1 MMSITGNKGFTLVE
15 VLAAVVIFAVGV
27 IAVSR
32 AYSVSV
38 GALGIG
44 RESAQSLCL
53 LKQKMSE
60 LELSA
65 IENDGL
71 AAGVSSGKFDGD
83 NAAYEWICEIKPAGS
98 KLNELDLAVGRTGG
112 RRSSALATYVDEKK

>member
-1 MMSITGNKGFTLVE
+1 MSITGNRGFTLVE
-15 VLAAVVIFAVGV
+15 VLVAVVIFAAGI

-32 AYSVSV
+32 AYVTSV

-44 RESAQSLCL
+44 RDSTQALCL

-60 LELSA
+60 LEFSS

-71 AAGVSSGKFDGD
+71 AAGVSSGAFDGD
-83 NAAYEWICEIKPAGS
+83 NAAYEWNCEVKIAS
-98 KLNELDLAVGRTGG
+98 SELNGLDVEVHKTGG
-112 RRSSALATYVDEKK
+112 QRQFKLATYVDKKK